1 MKENGI
7 NQQKLCQK
15 FAILVWVQ
23 KNAWGPFEIETCA
36 TFIYISG
43 LLLLILI
50 KQGIK
55 KFFLGHE
62 SYKNG
67 KTS

>member
-23 KNAWGPFEIETCA
+23 KNAWGPL
-36 TFIYISG
+36 FIYISG